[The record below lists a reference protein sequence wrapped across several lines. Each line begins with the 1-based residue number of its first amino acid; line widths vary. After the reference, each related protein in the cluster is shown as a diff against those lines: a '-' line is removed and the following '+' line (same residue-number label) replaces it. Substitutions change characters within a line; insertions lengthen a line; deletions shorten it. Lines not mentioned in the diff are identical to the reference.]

1 MLRYTHKYNYKKIPT
16 VIDKISAPLGIY
28 FSTLATCL
36 TLAKGFTNHTN
47 TVPVAGDTNVR
58 KIISK

>member
-47 TVPVAGDTNVR
+47 TVPVAGDTM
-58 KIISK
+58 